1 MVKAILDGRKTQ
13 TRRVMKPQPYQAKT
27 GSWFWSHGDNQHVW
41 SESPF
46 PHIRHDC
53 PFGIEGDKLWVR
65 ETFRTVHDP
74 GTCLEGAL
82 EIDYAA
88 DGRDRIMD
96 RIGKGNWKPSIH
108 MPRWASRI
116 TLEITEVRVQRV
128 QEISEEDAKAEG
140 VKPHV
145 EAKWWQGYHKD
156 DPLLHQCAPA
166 DINGDPP
173 DWLIEAKPYRDLS
186 HLNKDAKQMFRF
198 LWDSINEKRGFGW
211 DKNPWTWAIAF
222 KRIKP

>member
-1 MVKAILDGRKTQ
+1 MSTERPILFSGAMVKAILDERKTQ
-13 TRRVMKPQPYQAKT
+13 TRRVIKQWPTVFDGGWPLADNRSKMVCP
-27 GSWFWSHGDNQHVW
+27 HG
-41 SESPF
+41 EP
-46 PHIRHDC
+46 
-53 PFGIEGDKLWVR
+53 GDRLWCR
-65 ETFRTVHDP
+65 ETFANI
-74 GTCLEGAL
+74 AL
-82 EIDYAA
+82 KGYEPVLFYRA
-88 DGRDRIMD
+88 DEDD
-96 RIGKGNWKPSIH
+96 KAVTWKPSIH

-198 LWDSINEKRGFGW
+198 LWDSINEKRGYGW
-211 DKNPWTWAIAF
+211 DANPWTWAITF